1 MVKIAYANQCI
12 LDMGIN
18 DKVTAAIADSTDDY
32 ISFLFTTLVDDDLLG
47 LHYELKKIPNRNW
60 SLNLRYN
67 RDISSVGYRYFT
79 DILSSTITI
88 VELSIGQNQMN
99 EEARISFLNG
109 LSKNRTLKKVN
120 MCENKLNSQD
130 IEYIGRFIQNSPIL
144 KQIDLRESE
153 IDVDAAIH
161 LAKYLPE
168 GNLEILDLS
177 QNSISDRG
185 CASLLSSI
193 PPTLLN
199 LSLRK
204 N

>member
-1 MVKIAYANQCI
+1 
-12 LDMGIN
+12 
-18 DKVTAAIADSTDDY
+18 
-32 ISFLFTTLVDDDLLG
+32 
-47 LHYELKKIPNRNW
+47 
-60 SLNLRYN
+60 
-67 RDISSVGYRYFT
+67 
-79 DILSSTITI
+79 
-88 VELSIGQNQMN
+88 
-99 EEARISFLNG
+99 
-109 LSKNRTLKKVN
+109 
-120 MCENKLNSQD
+120 
-130 IEYIGRFIQNSPIL
+130 
-144 KQIDLRESE
+144 DLRESE